1 MFVNQGLTTE
11 ALVKCVSLEVAKP
24 DCCATDGKL
33 HQLTWAGR
41 FRTPADGSG
50 WEGGLNCFASMALSL
65 AKLSQLPHRWPRALE
80 CWRMCLRIKE
90 EYVDL
95 LLCCLGFGQGPTT
108 WLGLFSVLL
117 RRGGDIVP
125 LRLPISF
132 TRWGKP
138 GLWKRQN
145 LQ

>member
-1 MFVNQGLTTE
+1 MGGGVELLCLYGSVTGKAESIATQVAQGS
-11 ALVKCVSLEVAKP
+11 V
-24 DCCATDGKL
+24 
-33 HQLTWAGR
+33 
-41 FRTPADGSG
+41 
-50 WEGGLNCFASMALSL
+50 
-65 AKLSQLPHRWPRALE
+65 PHALE

-117 RRGGDIVP
+117 RRGGDIMP
-125 LRLPISF
+125 LRVPISF